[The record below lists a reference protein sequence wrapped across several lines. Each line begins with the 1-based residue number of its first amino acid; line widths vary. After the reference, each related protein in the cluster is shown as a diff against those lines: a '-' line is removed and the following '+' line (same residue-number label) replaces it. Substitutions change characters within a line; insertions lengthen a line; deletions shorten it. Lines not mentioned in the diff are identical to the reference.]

1 MELFDHLGDLNWLA
15 VVLAALSNF
24 VVGAVWYS
32 RSAFGARWGDLVGL
46 SEDDMQSA
54 EGMVPRFA
62 LVGVV
67 ALLTAIV
74 LGLVMAG
81 LGADSVVGGAVV
93 GLVTGLIIRAG
104 AHQIHNGFT
113 MRPGALTMIDGGHD
127 ALAMT
132 LMGAILG
139 AF

>member
-1 MELFDHLGDLNWLA
+1 MELFDQFGDLNWFA

-24 VVGAVWYS
+24 LIGFVWYS
-32 RSAFGARWGDLVGL
+32 RSALGSRWGDLVGL
-46 SEDDMQSA
+46 SEDDMGDA
-54 EGMVPRFA
+54 EGMGPRFA
-62 LVGVV
+62 LLGLV

-81 LGADSVVGGAVV
+81 LGVDTVVGGAVL
-93 GLVTGLIIRAG
+93 GLVLGLVLRAG
-104 AHQIHNGFT
+104 AHQIHNDFAQ
-113 MRPGALTMIDGGHD
+113 RPGELTLIDGAHD
-127 ALAMT
+127 AVAMA